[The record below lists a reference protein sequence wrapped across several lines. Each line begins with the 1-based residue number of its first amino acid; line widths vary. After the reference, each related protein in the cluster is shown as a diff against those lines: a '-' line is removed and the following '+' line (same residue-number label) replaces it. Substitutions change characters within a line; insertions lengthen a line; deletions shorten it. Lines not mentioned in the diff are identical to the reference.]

1 MDTVARVVITYLFV
15 LVALRLM
22 GKREF
27 GELSPVELVML
38 MLIPDIV
45 APGITREDFSLT
57 TGILAV
63 STVMILVLVTST
75 LTHVS
80 RRAERLT
87 QAQPAVLV
95 NAGVVYS
102 EVLNQER
109 VSSEEVLA
117 AARENGVAS
126 LGDVEWAIL
135 QADGKIAI
143 VPRER

>member
-1 MDTVARVVITYLFV
+1 METVARVVIIYLFV

-63 STVMILVLVTST
+63 STVMMLVLVTST
-75 LTHVS
+75 LTHLS
-80 RRAERLT
+80 RRAERLA
-87 QAQPAVLV
+87 QARPAVLV
-95 NAGVVYS
+95 NQGVLYS
-102 EVLNQER
+102 EVLNLER
-109 VSSEEVLA
+109 VSPDEVLA

-135 QADGKIAI
+135 QPDGKIAI